1 MAVGDELIVVNINR
15 LPIRSV
21 AALGAATLLTLAGCG
36 GDDDSGDADP
46 APAATAAPTQDEQPA
61 AEPAGDATI
70 TIADFAFGGI
80 TEIAAGTTVTI
91 INNDSAP
98 HTLTADDGSFD
109 AGTIGAGESVEFT
122 FPDAGEFTY
131 HCNFHPSMTGKIV
144 VTG

>member
-1 MAVGDELIVVNINR
+1 VNITR

-36 GDDDSGDADP
+36 GDDDNSEADP
-46 APAATAAPTQDEQPA
+46 APAATAAPAQEEQPA
-61 AEPAGDATI
+61 AEPAGASTI

-80 TEIAAGTTVTI
+80 TEIAAATTVTI
-91 INNDSAP
+91 TNDDSAP

-109 AGTIGAGESVEFT
+109 AGTIGAGESIEFT
-122 FPDAGEFTY
+122 FPEAGEFTY

-144 VTG
+144 VAG